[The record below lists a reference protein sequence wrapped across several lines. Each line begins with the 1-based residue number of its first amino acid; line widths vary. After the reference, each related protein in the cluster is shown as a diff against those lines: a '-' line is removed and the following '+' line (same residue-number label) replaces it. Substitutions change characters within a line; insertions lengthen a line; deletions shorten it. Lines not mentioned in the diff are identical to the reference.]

1 MVKRLL
7 IPPALALIA
16 PLTPAMAA
24 EQDPFSFNMTQ
35 GVTAT
40 SYDAFNLHMLLFW
53 VCLII
58 GVVVFAAMAWSLVR
72 HRRSRGAV
80 AAKFHESTA
89 IEIIWTLV
97 PALILIAIAIPATM
111 VLVAENAQPAKP
123 DVIVDVQGSQ
133 WKWHYKYPDQD
144 ISFFSNLATSSRDA
158 SQLGAKEQ
166 PSSAPYY
173 LLNVDNPMVVPVGK
187 TVQIRVTSDDVIH
200 SWWVPQLGFKT
211 DAIPGKINNMTFV
224 VSKPG
229 MYRGQCAELCGAGHA
244 FMPIVVKAIMPAAF
258 ADWVQKEKAA
268 AAATKADAA
277 GPWDMKIAMA
287 QGGKVYGSTCSAC
300 HQANGQGIKG
310 TFPALDGMKLS
321 VKDHIHIVV
330 HGSKKNPAMQAY
342 GKQLS
347 DRDIAAV
354 ITYERNSWNNHTGDL
369 ITPKEVEA
377 AR

>member
-1 MVKRLL
+1 MVKRLIML
-7 IPPALALIA
+7 ALALSA
-16 PLTPAMAA
+16 PFTPAMAA
-24 EQDPFSFNMTQ
+24 KQDPFSFNMPY

-40 SYDAFNLHMLLFW
+40 SYDAFDLHMLLFW
-53 VCLII
+53 VCVLI
-58 GVVVFAAMAWSLVR
+58 GVGVFGAMAWSLVR

-80 AAKFHESTA
+80 AAKFHESTV

-97 PALILIAIAIPATM
+97 PALILIAVAIPATM
-111 VLVAENAQPAKP
+111 ALVASNAQPKKP
-123 DVIVDVQGSQ
+123 DVVVDVHGSQ

-144 ISFFSNLATSSRDA
+144 ISFFSNLAASSRDA
-158 SQLGAKEQ
+158 SQLGAKES

-173 LLNVDNPMVVPVGK
+173 LLNVDHPMVVPVGK
-187 TVQIRVTSDDVIH
+187 TVQIQVTSDDVIH

-211 DAIPGKINNMTFV
+211 DAIPGKINKMSFV

-244 FMPIVVKAIMPAAF
+244 FMPIVVKAVTPAAF
-258 ADWVQKEKAA
+258 ADWVHKEKAA
-268 AAATKADAA
+268 AAASKAEAT
-277 GPWDMKIAMA
+277 GPWDMKSAMA
-287 QGGKVYGSTCSAC
+287 QGKKIYGSICAAC

-321 VKDHIHIVV
+321 VKDHINIVV
-330 HGSKKNPAMQAY
+330 HGSKKNPVMQAY

-347 DRDIAAV
+347 DREIAAV
-354 ITYERNSWNNHTGDL
+354 ITFERNSWSNHTGDL